1 LGSTM
6 ARYLMQRLHMNVLG
20 ADVQHPP
27 TSPTSLPSNAADA
40 AWELTRFCHLPSVGV
55 SNNSPHDI
63 DATTAMTH
71 TLLRAV
77 HEFVHTTTTTTSS
90 PPRLLDVIVVA
101 SGGWEMDPPLAAA
114 AGAGAAAVSSNNHHH
129 GTDMDAI
136 LSHATTYLQSME
148 HMRRENLDP
157 VIAASIV
164 AQYYMN
170 HRNSVLETTVLEN
183 DPDDDDDNEDSPT
196 TDQYNG
202 TLMVVL
208 GATAALQPTP
218 GMMGYGLSKNA
229 AHYLV
234 QTMGSCTGGVGSQSQ
249 YLYTN
254 LKHAHHNPATSTTGA
269 AAGGGGGGPI
279 SNLQD
284 SKLIRQAGRKV
295 RQHVPSLDD
304 LTVIGI
310 LPTMLDTPSNRQAH
324 SIPPRR
330 PLPQR
335 SQSQWK
341 TSNRAI
347 VNHNNNH
354 DEDEDEDEDDGIEE
368 NPEIQQR
375 TSTWIRPEHIA
386 QEIGH
391 WIQTPALRPHSG
403 ALIKVIPRTTMTTNT
418 TNGRVKKGA
427 QFELVR

>member
-1 LGSTM
+1 
-6 ARYLMQRLHMNVLG
+6 
-20 ADVQHPP
+20 
-27 TSPTSLPSNAADA
+27 
-40 AWELTRFCHLPSVGV
+40 
-55 SNNSPHDI
+55 
-63 DATTAMTH
+63 
-71 TLLRAV
+71 
-77 HEFVHTTTTTTSS
+77 
-90 PPRLLDVIVVA
+90 
-101 SGGWEMDPPLAAA
+101 
-114 AGAGAAAVSSNNHHH
+114 
-129 GTDMDAI
+129 
-136 LSHATTYLQSME
+136 
-148 HMRRENLDP
+148 
-157 VIAASIV
+157 
-164 AQYYMN
+164 MN

-183 DPDDDDDNEDSPT
+183 DDDDDDDDDDSPT

-254 LKHAHHNPATSTTGA
+254 LKHAHHHPATSTTTTTP
-269 AAGGGGGGPI
+269 GGSGGGGPI

-310 LPTMLDTPSNRQAH
+310 LPTMLDTPSNRKAH
-324 SIPPRR
+324 SIPPR
-330 PLPQR
+330 PLPQPLQQQR
-335 SQSQWK
+335 SQSKWK
-341 TSNRAI
+341 TLNRA
-347 VNHNNNH
+347 VVHHNNNH
-354 DEDEDEDEDDGIEE
+354 DKDDDNDDDNDDEDDDGVEE
-368 NPEIQQR
+368 NPEIQQL

-403 ALIKVIPRTTMTTNT
+403 ALIKVIPRTTTVTTTTNT
-418 TNGRVKKGA
+418 TNGRMKKGA